1 MSVNCDLSDVV
12 ENRAISIQKLRA
24 GRKFRARS
32 ESCAWELNVQIN
44 RHTIV

>member
-24 GRKFRARS
+24 GQKLHVCS
-32 ESCAWELNVQIN
+32 ESCAQELNVQIN
-44 RHTIV
+44 CHKF